1 MKLRVTV
8 RQTLQQYGTAEVEV
22 KHNKHNEIMQAI
34 GDISWHEPISLPG
47 STVWIHSTEEIM
59 ELGELT
65 PKEVESIFLMRA
77 CAIARSADR
86 PGQFSASHDHRR
98 GDQWYFWP
106 MGCQPDGAKLEAL
119 LDSNVII
126 AARKYK
132 LWMATG
138 STP

>member
-8 RQTLQQYGTAEVEV
+8 RQTLTQYGTAEVEV

-65 PKEVESIFLMRA
+65 QTEIDAVFHMRA
-77 CAIARSADR
+77 CAVARSADK
-86 PGQFSASHDHRR
+86 PGQFTASCAHRR
-98 GDQWYFWP
+98 EDKWYFWP
-106 MGCQPDGAKLEAL
+106 MGQQPDDAMLDVL
-119 LDSNVII
+119 LDTNIII

-132 LWMATG
+132 SWMTA
-138 STP
+138 